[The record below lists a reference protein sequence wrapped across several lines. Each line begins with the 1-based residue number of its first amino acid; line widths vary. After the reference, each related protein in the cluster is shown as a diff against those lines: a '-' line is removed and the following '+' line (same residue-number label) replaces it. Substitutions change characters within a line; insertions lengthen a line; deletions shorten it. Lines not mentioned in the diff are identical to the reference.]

1 MSIPSW
7 RALRAACVLVSA
19 AVPAQDFVSPR
30 DRATYEGSTY
40 TAYPLGRFNARVQQ
54 LHADLGTAAKLLYAH
69 AYRRD
74 AAEVKGAIAAFA
86 AELSVSLALSP
97 KTPATASTTFA
108 DNLGGASQVVLART
122 KLNFPSSDRPQ
133 IDPSPLFTFG
143 VPYQVPFAYPQG
155 GGTLCIDVTVHGNDA
170 PSGKDRDFLPY
181 LDAHDVF
188 ADGRVLQVGFR
199 YGQGCVATGQR
210 NPQYGEL
217 AFLHLGSTLELR
229 VDSRYGLPSDTVN
242 PAFTALIV
250 GYAPAQVI
258 WPKQPS
264 CSLWTTTDH
273 ALLLA
278 GTNDASGAW
287 SGTFPGMPV
296 MGAGTTFYAQV
307 ASLQPTTGATA
318 FGDGSRLV
326 VPPAG
331 TPGLAAIR
339 VAAGSDR
346 TATTGTLATQVAV
359 VKVF

>member
-1 MSIPSW
+1 MSVRKPKLPVVVAVH
-7 RALRAACVLVSA
+7 ALLAIGTMAVL
-19 AVPAQDFVSPR
+19 
-30 DRATYEGSTY
+30 
-40 TAYPLGRFNARVQQ
+40 YPVMLVVKKAFEPGRQF
-54 LHADLGTAAKLLYAH
+54 
-69 AYRRD
+69 
-74 AAEVKGAIAAFA
+74 
-86 AELSVSLALSP
+86 ALSP
-97 KTPATASTTFA
+97 SPIPKRVTLDHFRALLS
-108 DNLGGASQVVLART
+108 ARG
-122 KLNFPSSDRPQ
+122 S
-133 IDPSPLFTFG
+133 
-143 VPYQVPFAYPQG
+143 
-155 GGTLCIDVTVHGNDA
+155 H
-170 PSGKDRDFLPY
+170 
-181 LDAHDVF
+181 
-188 ADGRVLQVGFR
+188 
-199 YGQGCVATGQR
+199 
-210 NPQYGEL
+210 GEL